1 MMTSMIRNLLVSALV
16 LFSFTCSPTPS
27 LPPKPAACPEGLLGF
42 IGEYAHN
49 SDTLYVLENGQKL
62 ILQTKK
68 DEILPL
74 EFQNGGS
81 FRFAAGKL
89 SNGAGGS
96 FEQNKTGVATG
107 LKIGPR
113 LFARMFLGGEGGGTF
128 RITPLRPVADLRR
141 EALNASPPVEN
152 GQFLK
157 PMLVEVISLDS
168 TIKLDIRYASTN
180 NFASTPFYSQA
191 KAFLQ
196 RTAAEG
202 VVLANRKLKSLGY
215 GLLIHDAYRPW
226 YVTKMFWEATPE
238 DKRIFVADP
247 SKGSRHNRGCAVD
260 ITLYDLQTGAI
271 VEMPSGYDEFSERA
285 YPHYP
290 GGTSLQRWHRELL
303 KWALEQEGF
312 KVYEWEWWHF
322 DFQDWQKYPIGT
334 LTFEQVESG
343 K

>member
-1 MMTSMIRNLLVSALV
+1 MITRTIRNLFAAAFVFVFFACAPNNLQ
-16 LFSFTCSPTPS
+16 
-27 LPPKPAACPEGLLGF
+27 PKPDSCPEHLVGF
-42 IGEYAHN
+42 IGEYSHQG
-49 SDTLYVLENGQKL
+49 DTLYVLEDNQKL

-68 DEILPL
+68 PE
-74 EFQNGGS
+74 
-81 FRFAAGKL
+81 RFPFEL
-89 SNGAGGS
+89 QTEGAFLFSTSKFSGEPGGS
-96 FEQNKTGVATG
+96 FEQNKAGVVTG
-107 LKIGPR
+107 LKVGSR
-113 LFARMFLGGEGGGTF
+113 LFTRMFLGGEGGGTF
-128 RITPLRPVADLRR
+128 RVIPLRPVADLRR
-141 EALNASPPVEN
+141 EALNVSPPVEN
-152 GQFLK
+152 GRFLK
-157 PMLVEVISLDS
+157 PMLVEVTSLDS
-168 TIKLDIRYASTN
+168 NIKLDIRYASTN

-196 RTAAEG
+196 RPASEG
-202 VVLANRKLKSLGY
+202 VVRAQRKLKSLGY

-238 DKRIFVADP
+238 DKRLFVADP

-260 ITLYDLQTGAI
+260 ITLYELATGKVI
-271 VEMPSGYDEFSERA
+271 EMPSGYDEFSERA

-322 DFQDWQKYPIGT
+322 DYQDWQKYPIGT
-334 LTFEQVESG
+334 LTFEQIEPG